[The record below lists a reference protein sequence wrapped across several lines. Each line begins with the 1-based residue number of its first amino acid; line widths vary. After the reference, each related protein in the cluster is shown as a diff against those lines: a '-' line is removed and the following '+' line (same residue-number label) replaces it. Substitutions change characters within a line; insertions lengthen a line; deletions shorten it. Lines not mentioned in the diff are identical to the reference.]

1 LICRIAAY
9 ADDVT
14 RKVPNSRG
22 IVGACYFI
30 PNIVSGI
37 MMVSL
42 PWTSKGGLLAAVYL
56 GGLGTPGF
64 VLSLSWCAATNLG
77 HTKKTTANAML
88 LIGYCGC
95 FRSDMV
101 VGR

>member
-1 LICRIAAY
+1 
-9 ADDVT
+9 
-14 RKVPNSRG
+14 VPNSRG

-56 GGLGTPGF
+56 GGLGGWIVMGVVIARVMLTLLAGTPGF
-64 VLSLSWCAATNLG
+64 VLSLSWCASTNLG
-77 HTKKTTANAML
+77 HTKKTTW
-88 LIGYCGC
+88 
-95 FRSDMV
+95 
-101 VGR
+101 